1 MATSARFSQVF
12 SLYFQRHL
20 KRRSHLLFATLAL
33 VLLLVDSYYSSV
45 LNPVRRTIDNIFQP
59 FDTVVEYGSSGLVA
73 TIDFIS
79 RLQNQA
85 EELAFL
91 REENE
96 NLRLWRQYAQAL
108 EIENRQLNSHF
119 TTISNGLGNEI
130 RHFRITKRIPS
141 AQRLEL
147 ASEDT
152 ENLPD
157 FAAVISSNSL
167 IGRLLSE
174 ETEDSQDGKKSKS
187 IMLLSHPDSRV
198 PVQVGHRGIQAI
210 LIGQGNDLAK
220 LEYQQQNFARL
231 AIGDVVVSSR
241 FLSYLPSGLA
251 IGTVVGLDQENI
263 TVKLGYDLD
272 LLRYI
277 GVILPKTGLQP

>member
-1 MATSARFSQVF
+1 MI
-12 SLYFQRHL
+12 
-20 KRRSHLLFATLAL
+20 
-33 VLLLVDSYYSSV
+33 LLLVDSFYSSL
-45 LNPVRRTIDNIFQP
+45 LNPVRRTIDDIFQP
-59 FDTVVEYGSSGLVA
+59 FDTAVEYGSSGLVTA
-73 TIDFIS
+73 TDFIS

-96 NLRLWRQYAQAL
+96 NLRLWRQYAQGL

-119 TTISNGLGNEI
+119 KAIPSEFKNEI

-147 ASEDT
+147 ASEET
-152 ENLPD
+152 EKLPD
-157 FAAVISSNSL
+157 FAAVISSNAL

-174 ETEDSQDGKKSKS
+174 KSENDEKSKS
-187 IMLLSHPDSRV
+187 IMLLSHPDSRI

-220 LEYQQQNFARL
+220 LEYQQQNFARI
-231 AIGDVVVSSR
+231 AIGDAVLSSR

-251 IGTVVGLDQENI
+251 IGTVVSLDQEGI
-263 TVKLGYDLD
+263 IVKLGYDLD

-277 GVILPKTGLQP
+277 GVIHPKASLS